1 MAEEP
6 TARRRLRS
14 RKRQDTPAPHP
25 PDATASPEPTA
36 SPDPTAPPEPAASP
50 APAGR
55 RARRGADRTERGL
68 RGLVGAG
75 PTQLGV
81 TAAMRARDAS
91 RPTPADLA
99 AAERDLVIVHRNYVA
114 PDDTGPAQPAPP
126 ASGPDQ
132 TGSGT
137 SPDPS

>member
-6 TARRRLRS
+6 KARRRIRS
-14 RKRQDTPAPHP
+14 RKRQDPPAPHP
-25 PDATASPEPTA
+25 PDATASPEPPA
-36 SPDPTAPPEPAASP
+36 SN

-55 RARRGADRTERGL
+55 RARRGADRSERGL

-114 PDDTGPAQPAPP
+114 PDDTGAAQPGP
-126 ASGPDQ
+126 AGNGPDQ
-132 TGSGT
+132 TGSGI
-137 SPDPS
+137 SPDAS

>member
-36 SPDPTAPPEPAASP
+36 SPGPTASP

-114 PDDTGPAQPAPP
+114 PDDTGPAQPGPP

>member
-1 MAEEP
+1 MAEDP
-6 TARRRLRS
+6 KARRRVRS
-14 RKRQDTPAPHP
+14 RKRHDAPPKQPPEAAASPAPAASP
-25 PDATASPEPTA
+25 ERTASPERA
-36 SPDPTAPPEPAASP
+36 APRE
-50 APAGR
+50 PAGR
-55 RARRGADRTERGL
+55 RARRGTDRTERGL

-99 AAERDLVIVHRNYVA
+99 AAERDLVIVHRNYVV
-114 PDDTGPAQPAPP
+114 PDDPG
-126 ASGPDQ
+126 SGQ